1 MYRHENLHKVAA
13 AALLTLLCMFP
24 LNIGFS
30 QENTNR
36 SPRYL
41 EDQEEYLLVKTE
53 EYGMDETVSIFIGF
67 HDRRIYYVGQP
78 VEVEFQIVNHG
89 LEPYLFLTSYN
100 KLFTFDFDIRT
111 TDNRLVEHSKEY
123 TLDTTRFEPILNDK
137 IALKKDELYGVRI
150 DISRWFDLQEPGEYL
165 ISGLFYPNL
174 KTGLESDIRIE
185 SENEI
190 YLYLNPPYT
199 DELALKKRE
208 DEIRKLK
215 AESLPPYQVVE
226 VMLRALQERDYEKYF
241 IYIKVDEFIKQF
253 KNSYSKYQAV
263 KDSQK
268 PAVEEEFKA
277 YLRGENELEELRFAE
292 HIPHDFEIEKT
303 VIEKKNA
310 LVTVKETFQY
320 INLIEEKRYTYQ
332 LHLFN
337 DKWLVYSYSIVNLP

>member
-1 MYRHENLHKVAA
+1 
-13 AALLTLLCMFP
+13 
-24 LNIGFS
+24 
-30 QENTNR
+30 
-36 SPRYL
+36 
-41 EDQEEYLLVKTE
+41 
-53 EYGMDETVSIFIGF
+53 
-67 HDRRIYYVGQP
+67 
-78 VEVEFQIVNHG
+78 
-89 LEPYLFLTSYN
+89 
-100 KLFTFDFDIRT
+100 
-111 TDNRLVEHSKEY
+111 
-123 TLDTTRFEPILNDK
+123 
-137 IALKKDELYGVRI
+137 
-150 DISRWFDLQEPGEYL
+150 
-165 ISGLFYPNL
+165 
-174 KTGLESDIRIE
+174 
-185 SENEI
+185 
-190 YLYLNPPYT
+190 
-199 DELALKKRE
+199 
-208 DEIRKLK
+208 
-215 AESLPPYQVVE
+215 VE